1 MRQVMLLDCT
11 LRDGA
16 YIVDAEFGT
25 PAIKGIIR
33 RLQEANLEI
42 IECGW
47 LKDAPHKEG
56 KTFYHVPDD
65 IKPYLIEK
73 NTGKSGSALLVA
85 MIDWD
90 RYDLSNLP
98 PCDHQTIGA
107 IRVVFPKAHFREG
120 IALGR
125 TIHGKGY
132 QVFFQAANTMSY
144 SDEELE
150 ALAGAVNASDARAL
164 SVVDTFGAMDYED
177 MGRIVGILDRNLR
190 PEIMLGFHSH
200 NNRQMSF
207 AMSQIFVQKLYGKRR
222 VIIDAS
228 LCGMG
233 RGAGNTTTE
242 LMASFLNKKY
252 HTGYDMNMI
261 LDTIDTYMESFQS
274 RYTWGYSTP
283 YFIAGTYCAH
293 VNNIAYLRDNHRTSA
308 LEMHSIISSLSE
320 SQRAQY
326 DYDLLEQK
334 YLEYRSQ
341 AVDDHAVYDALRAKW
356 RDRRILLLSPGTSLK
371 KQKEAIR
378 AYIEKEKPVC
388 IGINAVSVEY
398 EYDYLFFS
406 NQMRYAYAK
415 DVYPEVLQSKA
426 KLLLSN
432 IKNCAEDG
440 EYIVNFNMLIKRGWP
455 HFDNATILCLRLLS
469 KLHVREVVLAGFDG
483 FSDSHKDNYVDEEL
497 PRINPGMSMDE
508 LNAEIL
514 EMFRDFRQSVQGQ
527 MDITFI
533 TESKFAE

>member
-1 MRQVMLLDCT
+1 MKQVMLLDCT

-16 YIVDAEFGT
+16 YIVDGNFGT
-25 PAIKGIIR
+25 PAIRGMIR

-56 KTFYHVPDD
+56 TTFYHVPDD
-65 IKPYLIEK
+65 IKPYLLGK
-73 NTGKSGSALLVA
+73 NENALLVA

-90 RYDLSNLP
+90 RYDLSSLP
-98 PCDHQTIGA
+98 PCDHKTIEA
-107 IRVVFPKAHFREG
+107 IRVVFPRAHFHEG
-120 IALGR
+120 IALGK
-125 TIHGKGY
+125 TIHEKGY

-144 SDEELE
+144 SDEELAE
-150 ALAGAVNASDARAL
+150 LADAVNVSDARSL

-177 MGRIVGILDRNLR
+177 MERIVEILHKKLR

-207 AMSQIFVQKLYGKRR
+207 AMSQIFVQKLCEKRK
-222 VIIDAS
+222 VVVDAS

-242 LMASFLNKKY
+242 LMASFLNKRY
-252 HTGYDMNMI
+252 HAGYDMNMI

-308 LEMHSIISSLSE
+308 LEMRSIISSLSE

-334 YLEYRSQ
+334 YLEYRNQ
-341 AVDDHAVYDALRAKW
+341 TVDDRAVHDALRAVFQ
-356 RDRRILLLSPGTSLK
+356 DRKILLLSPGASLN
-371 KQKEAIR
+371 KEKETIR
-378 AYIEKEKPVC
+378 AYIEREKPIC
-388 IGINAVSVEY
+388 IGVNAVSVEY

-406 NQMRYAYAK
+406 NQMRYDYAK
-415 DVYPEVLQSKA
+415 DVYPEVLQSKESI
-426 KLLLSN
+426 LLSN
-432 IKNCAEDG
+432 IKNCADAG

-469 KLHVREVVLAGFDG
+469 KLHVKDAVLAGFDG
-483 FSDSHKDNYVDEEL
+483 FSNSHKDNYVDEEL

-508 LNAEIL
+508 LNAEIR
-514 EMFRDFRQSVQGQ
+514 EMFWDLKQSVQGQ
-527 MDITFI
+527 MQITFI
-533 TESKFAE
+533 TKSKFAE

>member
-1 MRQVMLLDCT
+1 MTRPVILLDCT

-16 YIVDAEFGT
+16 YIVNAEFGT
-25 PAIKGIIR
+25 PAIKGVIR

-47 LKDAPHKEG
+47 LKNAPHREG
-56 KTFYHVPDD
+56 TTYYHVPDD
-65 IKPYLIEK
+65 IRPYLLEK
-73 NTGKSGSALLVA
+73 NENALLVA

-98 PCDHQTIGA
+98 LCDHETINA
-107 IRVVFPKAHFREG
+107 IRVVFPREHFREG
-120 IALGR
+120 IALGKM
-125 TIHGKGY
+125 IHEKGY
-132 QVFFQAANTMSY
+132 QVFFQASNTLAY
-144 SDEELE
+144 SDAELEEL
-150 ALAGAVNASDARAL
+150 ADAINASDACSL

-177 MGRIVGILDRNLR
+177 MDRIVGKLDEKLR
-190 PEIMLGFHSH
+190 PDIMLGFHSH

-207 AMSQIFVQKLYGKRR
+207 AMSQIFVQKLYGKRK
-222 VIIDAS
+222 VVVDAS

-252 HTGYDMNMI
+252 HTGYDMNVI

-293 VNNIAYLRDNHRTSA
+293 VNNISYLMDNHRTSA

-320 SQRAQY
+320 DQRSKY

-334 YLEYRSQ
+334 YLEYRNQ
-341 AVDDHAVYDALRAKW
+341 TVDDHEVYFALKEAFQNRK
-356 RDRRILLLSPGTSLK
+356 ILLLSPGASLK
-371 KQKEAIR
+371 KERETIK
-378 AYIEKEKPVC
+378 AYIERENPIC
-388 IGINAVSVEY
+388 IGINAVSVDY

-415 DVYPEVLQSKA
+415 DVYPEVLRSRESI
-426 KLLLSN
+426 LLSN
-432 IKNCAEDG
+432 IKNSADVG
-440 EYIVNFNMLIKRGWP
+440 EYIVNFNFLIKRGWP
-455 HFDNATILCLRLLS
+455 HFDNGTIVCLRLLG
-469 KLHVREVVLAGFDG
+469 KLHAKEVILAGFDG
-483 FSDSHKDNYVDEEL
+483 FSDSHKDNYADEGL
-497 PRINPGMSMDE
+497 PRINPGMSIEE
-508 LNAEIL
+508 LNAEIR
-514 EMFRDFRQSVQGQ
+514 EMFWDFRQAVQGQ
-527 MDITFI
+527 MEIAFLTD
-533 TESKFAE
+533 SKFAE